1 MTDTPAQAVAE
12 SVDASALSRLVGD
25 LADAVVIC
33 DPDGIIVLWNG
44 AASRLFGWSAEQ
56 VVGTCLD
63 VIIPERLRQRHWRGY
78 RKVMASGHT
87 DYGDRLLEVPALHRD
102 GRTLSIAFTV
112 SLLRRTPTDPIVG
125 IAAVIRDET
134 ERWKERRRLREEVA
148 RLREASPA
156 TRGPHSLA

>member
-1 MTDTPAQAVAE
+1 MTDSPQDLDG
-12 SVDASALSRLVGD
+12 SIDASALGRLIED

-44 AASRLFGWSAEQ
+44 AARRLFGWSAEE
-56 VVGTCLD
+56 VLGTCLD
-63 VIIPERLRQRHWRGY
+63 VIIPERLRERHWRGY
-78 RKVMASGHT
+78 RTVMATGHT

-112 SLLRRTPTDPIVG
+112 SLLRQSPTDRIVG

-134 ERWKERRRLREEVA
+134 ERWQERRRLREEVA
-148 RLREASPA
+148 RLRGVSPA
-156 TRGPHSLA
+156 NRGPHQLA